1 MAAHVL
7 ALLPS
12 LGRATGGG
20 GRSATAAGFREVDIL
35 LAGKRVS

>member
-12 LGRATGGG
+12 PSHATGGG
-20 GRSATAAGFREVDIL
+20 RGATAAEFREVDIL
-35 LAGKRVS
+35 LDGKRAA